1 MYDKIKKILVD
12 EMNIKESNI
21 TLDSEL
27 TGDLGFNSLELAD
40 LVMLC
45 EEKFGISF
53 DDDDLS
59 KLITVRDVVEY
70 IESKHIFIAK
80 KAQKYSRVVKITVN
94 SHSSLYC
101 CGCSCISICHMII

>member
-12 EMNIKESNI
+12 EMSIKESNI

-70 IESKHIFIAK
+70 IESK
-80 KAQKYSRVVKITVN
+80 Q
-94 SHSSLYC
+94 
-101 CGCSCISICHMII
+101 